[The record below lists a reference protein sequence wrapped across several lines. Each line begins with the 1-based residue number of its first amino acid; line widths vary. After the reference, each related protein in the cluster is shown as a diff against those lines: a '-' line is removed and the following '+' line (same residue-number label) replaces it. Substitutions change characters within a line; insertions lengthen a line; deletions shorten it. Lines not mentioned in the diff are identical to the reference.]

1 MARRSA
7 GRKASSPKETRWRR
21 RRWWIAGG
29 GAVVMVVLLSVLATS
44 FSGPETSE
52 PGIAAPDVT
61 LATRDGQMRVSYLE
75 GEVALLHFSFPG

>member
-1 MARRSA
+1 
-7 GRKASSPKETRWRR
+7 
-21 RRWWIAGG
+21 
-29 GAVVMVVLLSVLATS
+29 MVVLLSVLATS